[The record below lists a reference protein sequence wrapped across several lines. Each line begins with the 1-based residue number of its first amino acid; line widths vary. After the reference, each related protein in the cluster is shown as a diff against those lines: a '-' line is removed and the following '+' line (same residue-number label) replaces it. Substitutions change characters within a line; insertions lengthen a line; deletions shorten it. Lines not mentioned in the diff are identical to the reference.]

1 MTRNN
6 SVSAWQ
12 VGILMFVLLLAN
24 KILMLPSLLYE
35 DAKLEVWL
43 VLCVLFGLEIGL
55 VALFWRLK
63 TKYPN
68 ETFRGLMCRFFGKIA
83 TKIFFVLVMF
93 FCLSKALLLYNVTYI
108 FFKSVIYKEADNLLY
123 LIAFLPV
130 VVHLAVS
137 GLRVMGRTMQMFFPA
152 LIVTILFCVGVG
164 LLGMGETPLA
174 FQSTGIA
181 LARSVFRHVSAFG
194 DSIFLFLIMD
204 KVKIEKGQWKVLFL
218 FSAFALLLVGVI
230 CMVFVFSYSYT
241 SFMHP
246 FALFEIMSYVK
257 EYGGLGR
264 IDIVAIVLI
273 IALTYFQLALY
284 LHMFVLAFDNVVS
297 GLKVFYPVATFVFSF
312 VGLVTFVVLNVSKTI
327 LFGEKVLPYFGV
339 LPFAILPAV
348 VIVLLFG
355 RQVKEGGP

>member
-1 MTRNN
+1 MMRNN

-12 VGILMFVLLLAN
+12 VGILLFVLLLTN

-35 DAKLEVWL
+35 DAKLEVWIVLL
-43 VLCVLFGLEIGL
+43 VLFAFEMGLI
-55 VALFWRLK
+55 VLFWRLK
-63 TKYPN
+63 VKYPN
-68 ETFRGLMCRFFGKIA
+68 QTFMSLMQAFFGKWV
-83 TKIFFVLVMF
+83 TKIFFVLVML
-93 FCLSKALLLYNVTYI
+93 FCLGKALLLYNVTYI
-108 FFKSVIYKEADNLLY
+108 FFKSVIYKEANNLLY

-137 GLRVMGRTMQMFFPA
+137 GLRVVGRTMQMFFPA
-152 LIVTILFCVGVG
+152 LVVTILFCIGVG
-164 LLGMGETPLA
+164 LLGAGETPLA
-174 FQSTGIA
+174 FQSTGLA
-181 LARSVFRHVSAFG
+181 LTRSVFRHISAFG

-204 KVKIEKGQWKVLFL
+204 KVKIEKGKWKVVFL
-218 FSAFALLLVGVI
+218 FSTFALALVGAI

-284 LHMFVLAFDNVVS
+284 LRMFVLSFDNVFV
-297 GLKVFYPVATFVFSF
+297 GLRVFYSVATFVFLF
-312 VGLVTFVVLNVSKTI
+312 VMLVTFVILNVSKTI
-327 LFGEKVLPYFGV
+327 LFGEKVLPYFAV
-339 LPFAILPAV
+339 LPFALLPV
-348 VIVLLFG
+348 VVLVLLFG
-355 RQVKEGGP
+355 RRVKEGEL

>member
-1 MTRNN
+1 MTRDNN
-6 SVSAWQ
+6 VSVWQ

-35 DAKLEVWL
+35 DARLEVWIVLLILFAFEMGL
-43 VLCVLFGLEIGL
+43 VVLF
-55 VALFWRLK
+55 WKLK
-63 TKYPN
+63 LKYPN
-68 ETFRGLMCRFFGKIA
+68 ESFAVIMKQIFGKWA
-83 TKIFFVLVMF
+83 TKIFFVFVAI
-93 FCLSKALLLYNVTYI
+93 FCLGKALLLYNVTYI
-108 FFKSVIYKEADNLLY
+108 FFKSVIYKEANNLLY

-152 LIVTILFCVGVG
+152 VIVTILFCVGVG
-164 LLGMGETPLA
+164 FIGSGAIPLA
-174 FQSTGIA
+174 FQATAASITKSTFKHI
-181 LARSVFRHVSAFG
+181 SAFG

-204 KVKIEKGQWKVLFL
+204 KVNIQKGKWKPLFF
-218 FSAFALLLVGVI
+218 FSAISLVLVAVI

-273 IALTYFQLALY
+273 ICLTYFQLALY
-284 LHMFVLAFDNVVS
+284 LRMFISAFDNVIEN
-297 GLKVFYPVATFVFSF
+297 LKVVYPVATFVFLF
-312 VGLVTFVVLNVSKTI
+312 VGLVAFVVLNVSKTI
-327 LFGEKVLPYFGV
+327 LFGEKVLPYFAV
-339 LPFAILPAV
+339 LPFVLLPVV
-348 VIVLLFG
+348 VIVLLCS
-355 RQVKEGGP
+355 RKKENGE